1 MGALE
6 ELPQSQTSECQDD
19 AQGGILVRRVRK
31 RRLVRTDRVNKQ
43 FQDRYGRM
51 AKEVADRKIEVE
63 RKEGIKAKNQE
74 TWKNK
79 REQKQNDK
87 KAGPGGK
94 ADAFRI
100 LQEAQE
106 KMHEQQLEKS
116 GRAKATRKVVDA
128 QLPEDSKNVQRA
140 AQTATIQ
147 GKQLRLKPLTKQE

>member
-6 ELPQSQTSECQDD
+6 ELQQSQTSECQDD
-19 AQGGILVRRVRK
+19 AQGGILVRRARK
-31 RRLVRTDRVNKQ
+31 RKLVRTDRVNKQ
-43 FQDRYGRM
+43 FQGRYGRM

-87 KAGPGGK
+87 KAGPADISSRAGTK

-116 GRAKATRKVVDA
+116 GRAKAQRKVVD
-128 QLPEDSKNVQRA
+128 E
-140 AQTATIQ
+140 
-147 GKQLRLKPLTKQE
+147 